1 MGRTI
6 GAPRGGRKGLRQGV
20 AHSMLAAGRWRMDN
34 GSDGG
39 LKGALGL
46 TGPEACLAHYR
57 DWAASY
63 DQGFAREMQY
73 LLPAHVAAAF
83 IGARGQGPVLDVG
96 AGTGLLTEALR
107 QMGFDSPVDAVD
119 FSVEM
124 LERGAEKRIYAGLFQ
139 ADITKTLTLPRRY
152 GGIVSSGTF
161 TAGHVGP
168 GALPNLLAV
177 AAPGA
182 QFALSINRRVWTSA
196 GFDRALDGLA
206 GENRITGLQ
215 LIEVEVYGQAALRI
229 DSEHAADRAMIAL
242 FRAV

>member
-1 MGRTI
+1 
-6 GAPRGGRKGLRQGV
+6 
-20 AHSMLAAGRWRMDN
+20 MDN

-63 DQGFAREMQY
+63 DQGFASEMQY

-124 LERGAEKRIYAGLFQ
+124 LERAAEKRIYAGLFQ
-139 ADITKTLTLPRRY
+139 ADITKPLALPRRY